1 MFDRRLYK
9 KQAREQLK
17 GRWKLPVLLTLLE
30 LVIISCLAEPAFHA
44 AETDISVKSGSL
56 HFSASAPLVFTL
68 LFFAVNGILTTA
80 GLTVYL
86 RLSRTERPAGF
97 SNFLDGLERW
107 LGAALGGLWFAL
119 WTHLWALLFVIP
131 GIIKALSYS
140 QMFYILAENPAV
152 GVRKAMRMSKVITQG
167 YKGDLFVMGLSF
179 FGWGFLCV
187 LSCGIGFLWLFPYI
201 NMSAANTYAALK
213 NMAIMTNKITPAD
226 FAPAEDT
233 QGDVQ

>member
-97 SNFLDGLERW
+97 SHFLDGLERW

-131 GIIKALSYS
+131 GIVKGIAYS
-140 QMFYILAENPAV
+140 QMFFVLAEHRDISPT
-152 GVRKAMRMSKVITQG
+152 RAMSISKVITQG
-167 YKGDLFVMGLSF
+167 HKADLFAQGLSF
-179 FGWGFLCV
+179 VGWGILACA
-187 LSCGIGFLWLFPYI
+187 SCGIGFFWLIPYMQMTFT
-201 NMSAANTYAALK
+201 NSYAALK
-213 NMAIMTNKITPAD
+213 NEALASGRLCPAD
-226 FAPAEDT
+226 F
-233 QGDVQ
+233 GSR

>member
-1 MFDRRLYK
+1 MFDRVLYK
-9 KQAREQLK
+9 KTARQQLK
-17 GRWKLPVLLTLLE
+17 GRWGFPVLLGIVTGILAALVGGGSQTADSSLSLLFLLIE
-30 LVIISCLAEPAFHA
+30 LGVTGALLIATCY
-44 AETDISVKSGSL
+44 VYL
-56 HFSASAPLVFTL
+56 HMAQTTRKADFS
-68 LFFAVNGILTTA
+68 LFFA
-80 GLTVYL
+80 
-86 RLSRTERPAGF
+86 
-97 SNFLDGLERW
+97 GLEGW
-107 LGAALGGLWFAL
+107 LQGALGMMWYWLWVFL
-119 WTHLWALLFVIP
+119 WSLLFVIP